1 MAEKK
6 GKNKDGIWKVVKK
19 LGARI
24 TSLEKQMKNMK
35 GQFGKTTELED
46 DLQSLCYLLEA
57 LGDLGIFKIAEE
69 TDTTTGADL
78 NRLIAAVKGVLPDID
93 VEVAS
98 DTDTTTGANLNSL
111 IAALKGVLPD
121 IDVEVASDTDTT
133 TGANLNGLLVA
144 IIKAVAAPICA

>member
-1 MAEKK
+1 
-6 GKNKDGIWKVVKK
+6 
-19 LGARI
+19 
-24 TSLEKQMKNMK
+24 MKNMK

-46 DLQSLCYLLEA
+46 DLQSLCYLVEA

-98 DTDTTTGANLNSL
+98 DTDTTTGANLN
-111 IAALKGVLPD
+111 
-121 IDVEVASDTDTT
+121 
-133 TGANLNGLLVA
+133 GLLVA
-144 IIKAVAAPICA
+144 IIKAVAAPICAQDENIAISGQKLFSTVEDSIFPKFHQTCIYVS